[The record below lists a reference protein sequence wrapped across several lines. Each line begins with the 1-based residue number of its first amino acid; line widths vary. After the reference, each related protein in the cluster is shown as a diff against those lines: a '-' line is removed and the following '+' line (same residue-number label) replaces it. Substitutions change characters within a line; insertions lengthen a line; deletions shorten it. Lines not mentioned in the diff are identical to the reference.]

1 MRVDTNDNNDNSNH
15 EVTDSEDENSI
26 EGSDS
31 SNGNIAEYVVPK
43 KKIKKELLNPKLSW
57 FEENVIQ
64 KNIKEREEF
73 AKKIGI
79 DKIADEVRKT
89 AKWQFAINKNMW
101 ALKFVLGEGVGR
113 AFSLIINSCLMELKK
128 GPVQTKHDSD
138 YLPNKSSYIRIK
150 WIGMNQLN
158 RIIFRVYNFWI
169 VFQTKMNNDIEL
181 VES

>member
-1 MRVDTNDNNDNSNH
+1 MFRSSSYFEVVFIQKKIRKFTKKKEKHILGESLIEDDPAIVDLRVDTNDNNDNSNH

-73 AKKIGI
+73 AKKLGI
-79 DKIADEVRKT
+79 DKIADELRKT
-89 AKWQFAINKNMW
+89 AK
-101 ALKFVLGEGVGR
+101 
-113 AFSLIINSCLMELKK
+113 
-128 GPVQTKHDSD
+128 
-138 YLPNKSSYIRIK
+138 
-150 WIGMNQLN
+150 
-158 RIIFRVYNFWI
+158 
-169 VFQTKMNNDIEL
+169 
-181 VES
+181 